1 MSPQDIGSF
10 VAQPESE
17 TLLDQSREEERD
29 CSLTF
34 KKDFNSTPSGPQQT
48 NQRKPVVP
56 IQKKIPKIALNF
68 TKWRL
73 QKQMVVDLKEL
84 KDPQEVQKK
93 LLKYTQCFE
102 LLEKLG
108 ADNCIDPDDF
118 DEEDIEDELFKNLE
132 ITDIWEL
139 FNEDENPTAS
149 DLYNQ
154 TPVGP

>member
-1 MSPQDIGSF
+1 
-10 VAQPESE
+10 
-17 TLLDQSREEERD
+17 
-29 CSLTF
+29 
-34 KKDFNSTPSGPQQT
+34 
-48 NQRKPVVP
+48 
-56 IQKKIPKIALNF
+56 
-68 TKWRL
+68 
-73 QKQMVVDLKEL
+73 MVVDLKEL

-149 DLYNQ
+149 YLYN
-154 TPVGP
+154 

>member
-1 MSPQDIGSF
+1 
-10 VAQPESE
+10 
-17 TLLDQSREEERD
+17 
-29 CSLTF
+29 
-34 KKDFNSTPSGPQQT
+34 
-48 NQRKPVVP
+48 
-56 IQKKIPKIALNF
+56 
-68 TKWRL
+68 
-73 QKQMVVDLKEL
+73 MVVDLKEL

-149 DLYNQ
+149 YLYNQ
-154 TPVGP
+154 TPVGPQKTEDAYINIPLDQDADVHGKCGDSDDEPLLLDQDSNPSDLVANDDEDLNYMDFDEQRKIYDKMQKEDTDNQKQ

>member
-1 MSPQDIGSF
+1 
-10 VAQPESE
+10 
-17 TLLDQSREEERD
+17 
-29 CSLTF
+29 
-34 KKDFNSTPSGPQQT
+34 
-48 NQRKPVVP
+48 
-56 IQKKIPKIALNF
+56 
-68 TKWRL
+68 
-73 QKQMVVDLKEL
+73 MVVDLKEL

-149 DLYNQ
+149 DLYN
-154 TPVGP
+154 